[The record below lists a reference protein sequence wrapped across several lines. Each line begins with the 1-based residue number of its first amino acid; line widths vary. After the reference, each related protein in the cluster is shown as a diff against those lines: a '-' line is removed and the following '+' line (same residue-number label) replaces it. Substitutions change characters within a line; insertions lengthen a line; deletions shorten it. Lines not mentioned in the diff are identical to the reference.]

1 MIGFN
6 SMDDKPVALVTII
19 IKITAMV
26 IALVVEIL
34 ND

>member
-6 SMDDKPVALVTII
+6 SMDDKPVVLATII